1 MLNKGNMS
9 KILKQAQEVQKRI
22 ETVQNELEDLHL
34 ETETGGGMVKVTIN
48 GKLELLKLDL
58 SKEVLNEEK
67 DLIEDLIISA
77 VNKAITKAQ
86 AESQNRMNSVTGGML
101 SGLKMPGM

>member
-58 SKEVLNEEK
+58 SEEVLNEEK